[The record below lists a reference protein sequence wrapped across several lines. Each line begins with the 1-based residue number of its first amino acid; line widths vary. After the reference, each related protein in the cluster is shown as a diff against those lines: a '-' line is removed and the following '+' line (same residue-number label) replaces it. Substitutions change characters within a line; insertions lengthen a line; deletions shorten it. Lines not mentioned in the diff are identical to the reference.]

1 MDGLVSLGRSTRPLL
16 SDEQIPVD
24 GVQQAAAKTLSSGFF
39 LLLNDDDDVSRHL
52 FEGIRGMR
60 DAVCASE
67 CDPTVHRTSLLLLRW
82 R

>member
-1 MDGLVSLGRSTRPLL
+1 MSTRPLL
-16 SDEQIPVD
+16 SDEQIPAD
-24 GVQQAAAKTLSSGFF
+24 GVQQAAAKTLSSGFV
-39 LLLNDDDDVSRHL
+39 LLLDDDDDVSRPL

-67 CDPTVHRTSLLLLRW
+67 CDPKVHRTSLLLRW